1 MQLLI
6 SSITC
11 ALLAGS
17 RVPTTPQ
24 PLLAATALKRAP
36 SPLLQQQT
44 EEKGF
49 SFPLP
54 FLQPGVPEDQQ
65 PTAELRNLKKQP
77 FMQWAA
83 DEEYTSRLGT
93 LYQAISLFL
102 SLPVAYTTFYNLPGE
117 LPNLL
122 VAANLGTIAAMIPFV
137 IRLRVGWGFVSQRL
151 KSRST
156 YYEANERGIV
166 AKKDKGDLL
175 RDKLLEQ
182 NEVAPVLRRID
193 ASLLGLGLALV
204 LSFGSTEVLTAIQG
218 ESAPATLKTLTGSD
232 AIRFENRLK
241 SDNEFAAEQQRRAQ
255 VRNPDDMKPAYC
267 DSRYYK
273 ILAGG
278 NGQGGVG
285 CGGQQ

>member
-1 MQLLI
+1 MQLLF

-49 SFPLP
+49 SCP
-54 FLQPGVPEDQQ
+54 FRSSSRACRRTSSRQRSC
-65 PTAELRNLKKQP
+65 ASLKKQP

-151 KSRST
+151 KSSARHITRRTSAASSPRRTKATCCATSCSSRTRSRPCCAAST
-156 YYEANERGIV
+156 
-166 AKKDKGDLL
+166 
-175 RDKLLEQ
+175 
-182 NEVAPVLRRID
+182 RR
-193 ASLLGLGLALV
+193 SLAW
-204 LSFGSTEVLTAIQG
+204 GS
-218 ESAPATLKTLTGSD
+218 
-232 AIRFENRLK
+232 R
-241 SDNEFAAEQQRRAQ
+241 
-255 VRNPDDMKPAYC
+255 
-267 DSRYYK
+267 
-273 ILAGG
+273 
-278 NGQGGVG
+278 
-285 CGGQQ
+285 